1 MLQTT
6 NQKRSARNGYSMLYM
21 ELIGIVCIYTGM
33 YPPWLLAVPD
43 SCARD
48 CEVTSLQKKYVI
60 DDLEIMSKVSPDENL
75 TFGDVSPCSSD
86 SELGDLT
93 VDSD

>member
-1 MLQTT
+1 
-6 NQKRSARNGYSMLYM
+6 
-21 ELIGIVCIYTGM
+21 M
-33 YPPWLLAVPD
+33 YPPRLLAVPD

-86 SELGDLT
+86 SELGDLI